1 MNTQQHIAERLATE
15 KQAFQHEKISRM
27 WEIFEVS
34 PDEILEL
41 RAIWPKT
48 PGPTKRN
55 LTRHFRR
62 KDYKSNDE
70 CCLAFQCAALSL
82 NQQGYNIY
90 IVMNKIRPNFCGR
103 AAKDLDIIMRRLLLL
118 DIDRVIDT
126 KNPSSNEELNASKE
140 IATNIHNF
148 TDELRWPKPHVVMSG
163 NGYHLYYRIADFTP
177 NETTDDLIRR
187 TLSNLSTVF
196 STDHIKVDTTV
207 SNLSRITKV
216 PGTIARKGTE
226 SPGRLYR
233 EAQVL

>member
-70 CCLAFQCAALSL
+70 CCLAFQCAAA
-82 NQQGYNIY
+82 N
-90 IVMNKIRPNFCGR
+90 
-103 AAKDLDIIMRRLLLL
+103 DLDIIMRRLLLL